1 MSLRFG
7 STTTTNHAVQS
18 SGLVTVPSFPMTMS
32 LWFYS
37 NKTTGVREP
46 LIEFQATD
54 PVAEDFFGFNLTM
67 LSNATTTSR
76 RISAATYDPTN
87 TILRAQTATGAGNG
101 WATSTWNHA
110 AGVFTSS
117 LRTAYLNGG
126 SSGTESTTVTAPGGL
141 IDPMISINQVQ
152 TESGAGYGQFGHDA
166 SNQEIRMAEVAIWN
180 TDLTS
185 EEISS
190 LAKGFCPK
198 LIRPDYLFFYA
209 PLIRTTGSSIFEATG
224 IPMTAY
230 NFGSPFTPTTEPH
243 PRRIG

>member
-7 STTTTNHAVQS
+7 STTTTAHAVQS
-18 SGLVTVPSFPMTMS
+18 SGLVTVPSFPMTIS

-37 NKTTGVREP
+37 NRTAGREP
-46 LIEFQATD
+46 LIEFLASD
-54 PVAEDFFGFNLTM
+54 PVSEDFFGFNLTM
-67 LSNATTTSR
+67 LSNATTTNR

-87 TILRAQTATGAGNG
+87 GLLRAQTATGAGNG

-126 SSGTESTTVTAPGGL
+126 SSGTQSTTVTAPGGL
-141 IDPMISINQVQ
+141 INPVISINEVLTDTPQ
-152 TESGAGYGQFGHDA
+152 YGHDS

-198 LIRPDYLFFYA
+198 LIRPEYLFFYA
-209 PLIRTTGSSIFEATG
+209 PLIRTGSSSIFEATG

-230 NFGSPFTPTTEPH
+230 NFGSAFTPTTEPH

>member
-1 MSLRFG
+1 
-7 STTTTNHAVQS
+7 
-18 SGLVTVPSFPMTMS
+18 MTIS

-37 NKTTGVREP
+37 NRTAGREP
-46 LIEFQATD
+46 LIEFLASD
-54 PVAEDFFGFNLTM
+54 PVSEDFFGFNLTM
-67 LSNATTTSR
+67 LSNATTTNR

-87 TILRAQTATGAGNG
+87 GLLRAQTATGAGNG

-126 SSGTESTTVTAPGGL
+126 SSGTQSTTVTAPGGL
-141 IDPMISINQVQ
+141 INPVISINEVLTDTPQ
-152 TESGAGYGQFGHDA
+152 YGHDS

-198 LIRPDYLFFYA
+198 LIRPEYLFFYA
-209 PLIRTTGSSIFEATG
+209 PLIRTGSSSIFEATG

-230 NFGSPFTPTTEPH
+230 NFGSAFTPTTEPH

>member
-7 STTTTNHAVQS
+7 STT
-18 SGLVTVPSFPMTMS
+18 VTAHMIEGVPSVVPSFPMTMS

-37 NKTTGVREP
+37 NRTTGREA
-46 LIEFQATD
+46 LIEFLASD
-54 PVAEDFFGFNLTM
+54 PVSEDFFGFNLTM
-67 LSNATTTSR
+67 LSNATTTNR

-87 TILRAQTATGAGNG
+87 GLLRAQTATGAGNG

-126 SSGTESTTVTAPGGL
+126 SSGTQSTTVTAPGGL
-141 IDPMISINQVQ
+141 IDPYIDINRVQ
-152 TESGAGYGQFGHDA
+152 TDVNAGGYGHNA
-166 SNQEIRMAEVAIWN
+166 SNEEIRMAEVAIWN

-185 EEISS
+185 AEISS

-198 LIRPDYLFFYA
+198 LIRPEYLFFYA
-209 PLIRTTGSSIFEATG
+209 PLIRTGSSSIFEATG

-230 NFGSPFTPTTEPH
+230 NFGSAFTPTTEPH

>member
-7 STTTTNHAVQS
+7 STTTTAHTVQS
-18 SGLVTVPSFPMTMS
+18 SGLVTVPSFPTTMS

-37 NKTTGVREP
+37 NRTAGREP
-46 LIEFQATD
+46 LIEFRAED

-87 TILRAQTATGAGNG
+87 GLLRAQTATGAGNG
-101 WATSTWNHA
+101 WDTSTWNHA

-126 SSGTESTTVTAPGGL
+126 SSGTQSTTVTAPGGL
-141 IDPMISINQVQ
+141 INPVISINEVLTDTPQ
-152 TESGAGYGQFGHDA
+152 YGHDS

-185 EEISS
+185 AEISS

-198 LIRPDYLFFYA
+198 LIRPEYLFFYA
-209 PLIRTTGSSIFEATG
+209 PLIRTGSSSIFEATG

-230 NFGSPFTPTTEPH
+230 NFGSAFTPTTEPH

>member
-7 STTTTNHAVQS
+7 STTVTAHTVQS

-37 NKTTGVREP
+37 NRTAGREA
-46 LIEFQATD
+46 LIDFRAED
-54 PVAEDFFGFNLTM
+54 PVAEVFFGFNLTM
-67 LSNATTTSR
+67 LSNATTTNR

-87 TILRAQTATGAGNG
+87 GLLRAQTATGAGNG

-126 SSGTESTTVTAPGGL
+126 SSGTQSTTVTAPGGL
-141 IDPMISINQVQ
+141 TNPVISINEVQ
-152 TESGAGYGQFGHDA
+152 TDVNAGGYGHNA
-166 SNQEIRMAEVAIWN
+166 SNEEIRMAEVAIWN

-185 EEISS
+185 AEISS

-198 LIRPDYLFFYA
+198 LIRPEYLFFYA
-209 PLIRTTGSSIFEATG
+209 PLIRTGSSSIFEATG

-230 NFGSPFTPTTEPH
+230 NFGSAFTPTTEPH

>member
-1 MSLRFG
+1 
-7 STTTTNHAVQS
+7 
-18 SGLVTVPSFPMTMS
+18 MTIS

-37 NKTTGVREP
+37 NRTAGREA
-46 LIEFQATD
+46 LIEFLASD
-54 PVAEDFFGFNLTM
+54 PVSEDFFGFNLTM
-67 LSNATTTSR
+67 LSNATTTNR

-87 TILRAQTATGAGNG
+87 GLLRAQTATGAGNG

-185 EEISS
+185 AEISS

-198 LIRPDYLFFYA
+198 LIRPEYLFFYA
-209 PLIRTTGSSIFEATG
+209 PLIRTGSSSIFEATG

-230 NFGSPFTPTTEPH
+230 NFGSAFTPTTEPH

>member
-7 STTTTNHAVQS
+7 STTVTAHAVQS
-18 SGLVTVPSFPMTMS
+18 SGLVTVPSFPMTIS

-37 NKTTGVREP
+37 NRTTGREP
-46 LIEFQATD
+46 LIEFLASD
-54 PVAEDFFGFNLTM
+54 PVSEDFFGFNLTM
-67 LSNATTTSR
+67 LSNATTTNR

-87 TILRAQTATGAGNG
+87 GLLRAQTATGAGNG

-126 SSGTESTTVTAPGGL
+126 SSGTQSTTVTAPGGL
-141 IDPMISINQVQ
+141 IDPYIDINRVQ
-152 TESGAGYGQFGHDA
+152 TDAAAGGYGHNA
-166 SNQEIRMAEVAIWN
+166 SNEEIRMAEVAIWN

-185 EEISS
+185 AEISS

-198 LIRPDYLFFYA
+198 LIRPDYLFFYT
-209 PLIRTTGSSIFEATG
+209 PLIRTTGSSIFEANG
-224 IPMTAY
+224 ISMTAY
-230 NFGSPFTPTTEPH
+230 NFGSAFTPTTEPH